1 MTAAI
6 RFNRRTFLGTSIFAA
21 AAAVPFTRAWPAI
34 LGPSATVDRDL
45 DAVTGDGKSITLK
58 RAEVQELGAS
68 LRGNLL
74 LAGHPA
80 YDSARKVWN
89 AQLDR
94 RPAFIVQPRGA
105 ADVRS
110 AVQFARASNL
120 LVAVKCGGHSPS
132 GKSTCEKGMLLDL
145 SLLRGVQVDPAA
157 RIAHVAG
164 GSLLGDLDHE
174 AMAHGLVTTAGT
186 VSHTGVG
193 GLTLGGG
200 FGRVARRFGLALDN
214 VRAAEIVTGQGEILR
229 VSAKQNPELY
239 WGVRGGG
246 GNFGVVTAFDFALH
260 PMQRQVIGGTILF
273 PLEQTKSVLSFYSD
287 YEGSARD
294 DLYLS
299 AGVVSNAGFAGV
311 SGVGFVVCYSGPAN
325 EADAI
330 LRTIRS
336 AGKPVM
342 DGIKPIDYVA
352 LQRSGDLD
360 EKRAIG
366 SYTKTGFVKKI
377 SPGLIDAIV
386 SGLEPHAERSTTV
399 GFQHCGGA
407 IARVA
412 ADATAFPHRGI
423 HATSLLGC
431 DWPATTDPTPHLAWL
446 REYWKAIEPHTD
458 GFYTNDVVDETQK
471 QVDENYLGNYPR
483 LVALKNK
490 YDPTNLFRLNANVK
504 PTV

>member
-1 MTAAI
+1 MTSPMALS
-6 RFNRRTFLGTSIFAA
+6 RRKFLGTAMLAA
-21 AAAVPFTRAWPAI
+21 ASVPVTRAWPAI
-34 LGPSATVDRDL
+34 LGSSATIDRDL

-74 LAGHPA
+74 VPGHPA
-80 YDSARKVWN
+80 YDSARRVLN
-89 AQLDR
+89 AQMDKH
-94 RPAFIVQPRGA
+94 PAFIVQPRGA
-105 ADVRS
+105 VDVRN
-110 AVQFARASNL
+110 AIQFARSSSL

-132 GKSTCEKGMLLDL
+132 GKSTCEKGMLIDL
-145 SLLRGVQVDPAA
+145 SLLRGVQVDPKA

-164 GSLLGDLDHE
+164 GSLLGDLDYE
-174 AMAHGLVTTAGT
+174 AMARGLVTTAGT

-214 VRAAEIVTGQGEILR
+214 VRSAEIVTAQGDILR
-229 VSAKQNPELY
+229 VSAKENPELY

-246 GNFGVVTAFDFALH
+246 GNFGVVTCFDFDLH
-260 PMQRQVIGGTILF
+260 PMQRQVIGGMILF

-287 YEGSARD
+287 YEGTARD

-299 AGVVSNAGFAGV
+299 AGVVSNVNWTGA
-311 SGVGFVVCYSGPAN
+311 SGVGFTVCYSGPAN
-325 EADAI
+325 EWDAI
-330 LRTIRS
+330 ARKLRS
-336 AGKPVM
+336 AGKPVA
-342 DGIKPIDYVA
+342 DQLGPIDYVA

-366 SYTKTGFVKKI
+366 SYTKTGFIKKI
-377 SPGLIDAIV
+377 PPDLIDAV
-386 SGLEPHAERSTTV
+386 VAGLEPHPERSTTV

-407 IARVA
+407 IARIP

-423 HATSLLGC
+423 HATTLLTA
-431 DWPATTDPTPHLAWL
+431 DWPATADPTAHVSWL
-446 REYWKAIEPHTD
+446 RKYWQSIEPHTV

-504 PTV
+504 PSV